1 MPPAPAV
8 PASAEA
14 AVVAY
19 IDGQHLA
26 RMCEKAK
33 AVMLINPASDNKKC
47 NLKGNGDRA
56 VCAVLSTSEWL
67 ETDAVASAAN
77 RSNVLT
83 RAVLNRLWKDGTV
96 EKCYQANGPHGL
108 RRLWRLRRP
117 GLPQALYEAILG
129 TDFGPL
135 AECFDNE
142 SYTDW
147 RPKCLA

>member
-1 MPPAPAV
+1 MPTTSTV

-14 AVVAY
+14 AIVANFV
-19 IDGQHLA
+19 GQYLSGV
-26 RMCEKAK
+26 CEESAPDE
-33 AVMLINPASDNKKC
+33 AAGATCNDKKGGS
-47 NLKGNGDRA
+47 KGAGDRA
-56 VCAVLSTSEWL
+56 VCAVLSASEWL
-67 ETDAVASAAN
+67 DAETVAGAAE

-83 RAVLNRLWKDGTV
+83 RAVLNRLWKDGV
-96 EKCYQANGPHGL
+96 VDKCHVPTGCGVK
-108 RRLWRLRRP
+108 RLWRLRRP
-117 GLPQALYEAILG
+117 GLPQALYEAVLG